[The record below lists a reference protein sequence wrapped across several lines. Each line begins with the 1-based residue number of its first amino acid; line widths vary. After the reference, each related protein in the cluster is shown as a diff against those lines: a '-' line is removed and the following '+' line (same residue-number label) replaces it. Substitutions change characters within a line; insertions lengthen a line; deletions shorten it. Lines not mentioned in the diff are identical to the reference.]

1 MPASKEDEEYL
12 EFLSGTDTDV
22 EITSGGCKQ
31 HLAGGDAA
39 EAALLHLHRVGMLR
53 TTRFQRGAAGG
64 SFTAGRAMDCRM
76 LGEERGKLW
85 AAAQG

>member
-31 HLAGGDAA
+31 HLAGGDAG
-39 EAALLHLHRVGMLR
+39 EAALSECFEQLASREALPVGASQRAGQWTVGCWGKSAGNSGPLLR
-53 TTRFQRGAAGG
+53 
-64 SFTAGRAMDCRM
+64 GR
-76 LGEERGKLW
+76 E
-85 AAAQG
+85 